1 MATVVSGL
9 SKTDNDPIT
18 PMHSTLRCCLTTAIV
33 TSLSLSLA
41 AIAQTTGA
49 TANQSGNPDET
60 VQLSAFT
67 VHEKLDN
74 SYIASEAVTG
84 PRVATKIADL
94 PYAVSVITS
103 EFMKDFDIF
112 NLAGDL
118 NGFSSSLTGVSDEG
132 TFILRGLTTN
142 NNFYL
147 RNGFYRLGMV
157 DRVNTDRVEVI
168 KGPNSA
174 IYGATNPA
182 GMVNI
187 VSRAPKFT
195 PSQSIGYTAGPDD
208 SNRIELSV
216 NQPLG
221 TIGGV
226 RLANLMTAQGTDKHS
241 LSSYPTGSQTRIFD
255 DTLLA
260 KFPDGSS
267 LTAEFEWSHVFV
279 TPGNSTSMIFEGAKG
294 ALTPVTRRD
303 VVRFNDVGPD
313 TQKDRSSYSA
323 YLTYEKRYNRVW
335 SSRVN
340 GYWYRRPEIQFNAA
354 GNSTVFDPV
363 AKTFSARSVQW
374 DQLNQDGGAFQI
386 DTLADYAL
394 FDGKVKSKT
403 LFTLDYSQ
411 NWRER
416 EVKDFNTNLFPAI
429 PAISIVTPNYV
440 VPPRSAFGI
449 VNRNDKTRADNKG
462 VFLSEQVRM
471 FNERLISFV
480 SLRHDAVSYT
490 MNFGNQYNAKGG
502 TLKTA
507 GQVLHYGST
516 AWSPSLG
523 TNYKVTRQ
531 LAAYASYS
539 QSFAPQL
546 QVSKLGDPPLPNER
560 AKGYDYGVK
569 ASMLDDKLV
578 FTLGGYYIDRTGI
591 KTTVT
596 DPFTGLTTTVAGGA
610 TNAKGVEFEGSW
622 RMTENLTVLFNYGYV
637 NARITN
643 NGKTV
648 TDVGQMPVG
657 VPIDGASVSTTY
669 RFTGALKGLSSH
681 LNVQYVGNADPFST
695 QTTFQRAIVSP
706 SYVLVNPGL
715 SYTWKMGPQGLR
727 HAIRF
732 SAKNVLNREYLTSGY
747 NVGAPR
753 GYYFT
758 YTLNH

>member
-1 MATVVSGL
+1 MNALPQKIPALTAAVFLLATATV
-9 SKTDNDPIT
+9 
-18 PMHSTLRCCLTTAIV
+18 
-33 TSLSLSLA
+33 
-41 AIAQTTGA
+41 AQTPS
-49 TANQSGNPDET
+49 QPEKKSDDL
-60 VQLSAFT
+60 VQLSAFNVT
-67 VHEKLDN
+67 EKSDN

-182 GMVNI
+182 GMVNV

-195 PSQSIGYTAGPDD
+195 PSQSIGFTAGADD
-208 SNRIELSV
+208 SNRVELSV

-226 RLANLMTAQGTDKHS
+226 KLANLITAQGTDKHTPS
-241 LSSYPTGSQTRIFD
+241 TYPSSSQTRIFD

-260 KFPDGSS
+260 KLPDGSS
-267 LTAEFEWSHVFV
+267 ITAEFEWSHVFV
-279 TPGNSTSMIFEGAKG
+279 TPGNSSSMVFERTGSTI
-294 ALTPVTRRD
+294 TPVRRPD
-303 VVRFNDVGPD
+303 LVRFNQVGPD
-313 TQKDRSSYSA
+313 TQKDRSSYSV

-354 GNSTVFDPV
+354 GNSTAFDP
-363 AKTFSARSVQW
+363 ATKTFSARSVQW
-374 DQLNQDGGAFQI
+374 DQLNQDGGAFQV

-403 LFTLDYSQ
+403 LFTIDYSQ

-429 PAISIVTPNYV
+429 TALSIVTPNYV
-440 VPPRSAFGI
+440 VPPRSAYGI
-449 VNRNDKTRADNKG
+449 VNRNDKTRADNQG
-462 VFLSEQVRM
+462 IFLSEQVRM
-471 FNERLISFV
+471 FNERLINFV
-480 SLRHDAVSYT
+480 SLRHDAVTYN

-507 GQVLHYGST
+507 GQVLRYGSN

-523 TNYKVTRQ
+523 TNYKVTKKFSV
-531 LAAYASYS
+531 YASYS

-546 QVSKLGDPPLPNER
+546 QVQKLGDPPLDNER

-569 ASMLDDKLV
+569 ASFLDDKLV
-578 FTLGGYYIDRTGI
+578 FTAGGYYINRTGI
-591 KTTVT
+591 KTTIT
-596 DPFTGLTTTVAGGA
+596 DPFTGVAATVAAGSS
-610 TNAKGVEFEGSW
+610 NAKGVEFEGSW
-622 RMTENLTVLFNYGYV
+622 RVTESLTVLFNYGYV
-637 NARITN
+637 NTRITN
-643 NGKTV
+643 NGRTV
-648 TDVGQMPVG
+648 TDVGQMPAG

-669 RFTGALKGLSSH
+669 RFTRVLKGLSTH
-681 LNVQYVGNADPFST
+681 LNAQYVGNAFPFST
-695 QTTFQRAIVSP
+695 QTTFQRAIVAP

-715 SYTWKMGPQGLR
+715 SYAWKMGPEGLR
-727 HAIRF
+727 HSVRL
-732 SAKNVLNREYLTSGY
+732 SAKNMLNRDYLTSSYGL
-747 NVGAPR
+747 GAPR
-753 GYYFT
+753 GYYFS